1 MLLLGDF
8 TPMLLGRSDDPFIV
22 NRYFRLN
29 KRFVGFLSWDPGDE
43 QNPGVYKPSDSQFV
57 WDPIS
62 FDSFLQFPAL
72 LRSVQLFFSP
82 QDSNRTLELSR
93 FVFNLCFQYLG

>member
-43 QNPGVYKPSDSQFV
+43 
-57 WDPIS
+57 
-62 FDSFLQFPAL
+62 
-72 LRSVQLFFSP
+72 
-82 QDSNRTLELSR
+82 
-93 FVFNLCFQYLG
+93 

>member
-1 MLLLGDF
+1 VVPKLLALSWILVMLLLGDF

-43 QNPGVYKPSDSQFV
+43 
-57 WDPIS
+57 
-62 FDSFLQFPAL
+62 
-72 LRSVQLFFSP
+72 
-82 QDSNRTLELSR
+82 
-93 FVFNLCFQYLG
+93 